1 MQKTAIWKQV
11 TMSAALIASAALAWH
26 YRAEVAAFWTGAHAA
41 QPQDSTPSTADAG
54 PPVIVSDVQAVSD
67 DLTFSAIGTSFAL
80 RSITLRAPSGGEITS
95 LAIAPGAKFAAGDTL
110 MQLDDSDE
118 RLAVALAEARLER
131 ATSERDRYQ
140 TLQDTGAAAT
150 ARFEEAQTGFKVARI
165 ELDKARA
172 DLADRTLRAPFD
184 GVTGLALVESGDRIA
199 TDDAIASFDD
209 RSRILV
215 EFDLPEALLGR
226 ISQGLAVTATTPA
239 VEGRSFDGKI
249 TAIDSRVDPITRTAR
264 IRAEID
270 NTADRLRPGAS
281 FALRLDLPGKTY
293 PAVPELALQFSS
305 GALHV
310 WRVADGKVEQVEVR
324 LVRRRAGMVV
334 VDGPL
339 STGDPIVVEGT
350 QRLRPGIPVTVLN
363 TPPGGNS

>member
-1 MQKTAIWKQV
+1 MQKIAIWKQLA
-11 TMSAALIASAALAWH
+11 MSAALIAGAALAWH
-26 YRAEVAAFWTGAHAA
+26 YRAELSALWTGAQAA
-41 QPQDSTPSTADAG
+41 QPQDSAPSAADTG
-54 PPVIVSDVQAVSD
+54 PPVIVSDVRMVPD
-67 DLTFSAIGTSFAL
+67 DLTFSAIGTGFAL

-95 LAIAPGAKFAAGDTL
+95 LAIAPGAKFATGDTL

-118 RLAVALAEARLER
+118 RLAVALAEARLDR

-140 TLQDTGAAAT
+140 ALQDTGAAAT
-150 ARFEEAQTGFKVARI
+150 ARFEQAQTDFKVARI

-172 DLADRTLRAPFD
+172 DLADRQLRAPFG
-184 GVTGLALVESGDRIA
+184 GVTGLALVEAGDRIA
-199 TDDAIASFDD
+199 PDAAIASFDD

-226 ISQGLAVTATTPA
+226 ISQGLALTATTPA
-239 VEGRSFDGKI
+239 VEGRSFTGTI

-270 NTADRLRPGAS
+270 NAADMLRPGAS

-305 GALHV
+305 GALNV
-310 WRVADGKVEQVEVR
+310 WRLADGKVEEVKVR

-339 STGDPIVVEGT
+339 GPGDRVVVEGT

-363 TPPGGNS
+363 DTGAGNS

>member
-1 MQKTAIWKQV
+1 MQKIAIWKQLTV
-11 TMSAALIASAALAWH
+11 SAALIAAAALTWH
-26 YRAEVAAFWTGAHAA
+26 YRTEVAALWTGAQAA
-41 QPQDSTPSTADAG
+41 QPQDSAPSTANDG
-54 PPVIVSDVQAVSD
+54 PPVIVSDVEAVSD
-67 DLTFSAIGTSFAL
+67 DLTFSVIGTSFAL

-184 GVTGLALVESGDRIA
+184 GVTGLALVEAGDRIA
-199 TDDAIASFDD
+199 TDDAIGSFDD

-239 VEGRSFDGKI
+239 VEGRSFEGKI

-270 NTADRLRPGAS
+270 NTADMLRPGAS

-363 TPPGGNS
+363 ATGVGNS